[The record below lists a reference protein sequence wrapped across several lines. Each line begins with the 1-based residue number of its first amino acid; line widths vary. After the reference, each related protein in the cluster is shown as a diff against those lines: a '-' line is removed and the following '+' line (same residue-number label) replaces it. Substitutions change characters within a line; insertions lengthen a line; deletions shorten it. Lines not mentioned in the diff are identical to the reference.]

1 MLTGN
6 ATEIAAVLAALNETG
21 GIPISVSMVAEQN
34 AGQFWTTMA
43 ITLLGSVFILIYL
56 YQFLKPMIGGL
67 TCLVRLWQL
76 RHRSGRHIL
85 LMKHTRTDL
94 FSQSMIETK
103 TLYAVEKALK
113 KFGGE
118 PFDLVL
124 HTPGGEVFAT
134 QLLSTVLRAYPGR
147 IRAIVPVYA
156 MSGGTFLALSCDE
169 ILLGETA
176 CLGPV
181 DPQVGSLFARGSARA
196 WQEVVRRKGRRAD
209 DFSIQ
214 MAFLGKQYTQT
225 LERMVDDLLARKV
238 PDPAVRARA
247 VERLTSGEV
256 EHGRPLTAADL
267 RGLGIPV
274 MPLDGRAKALM
285 LDLLTAKNIEG
296 VYAL

>member
-43 ITLLGSVFILIYL
+43 ITLLGSVFILIYF

-67 TCLVRLWQL
+67 TCLVRLWQI
-76 RHRSGRHIL
+76 RRASGRHIL

-113 KFGGE
+113 KF
-118 PFDLVL
+118 
-124 HTPGGEVFAT
+124 GGEVFAT

-181 DPQVGSLFARGSARA
+181 DPQVGSLFSQGSARA

-225 LERMVDDLLARKV
+225 LERTVDDLLARKV

-256 EHGRPLTAADL
+256 EHGRPLTVADL

-274 MPLDGRAKALM
+274 QPLDGRAKALM

>member
-1 MLTGN
+1 
-6 ATEIAAVLAALNETG
+6 
-21 GIPISVSMVAEQN
+21 
-34 AGQFWTTMA
+34 
-43 ITLLGSVFILIYL
+43 
-56 YQFLKPMIGGL
+56 MIGGI
-67 TCLVRLWQL
+67 TCLVRLRQL

-118 PFDLVL
+118 PFDLIL

-181 DPQVGSLFARGSARA
+181 DPQVGSLFSQGSARA

-238 PDPAVRARA
+238 PNPAVRARA
-247 VERLTSGEV
+247 VKRLTSGEV
-256 EHGRPLTAADL
+256 EHGRPLTVADL

-274 MPLDGRAKALM
+274 QPLDGRAKALM

>member
-1 MLTGN
+1 
-6 ATEIAAVLAALNETG
+6 
-21 GIPISVSMVAEQN
+21 
-34 AGQFWTTMA
+34 
-43 ITLLGSVFILIYL
+43 
-56 YQFLKPMIGGL
+56 
-67 TCLVRLWQL
+67 
-76 RHRSGRHIL
+76 
-85 LMKHTRTDL
+85 MKHTQTDL

-118 PFDLVL
+118 PFDLIL

-169 ILLGETA
+169 LLLGETA

-181 DPQVGSLFARGSARA
+181 DPQVGSLFSQGSARA

-225 LERMVDDLLARKV
+225 LERTVDDLLARKV

-256 EHGRPLTAADL
+256 EHGRPLTVADL
-267 RGLGIPV
+267 WGLGIPV
-274 MPLDGRAKALM
+274 QPLDGRAKALM

>member
-56 YQFLKPMIGGL
+56 YQYLKPMIGGL
-67 TCLVRLWQL
+67 TCLVRLWQI
-76 RHRSGRHIL
+76 RRASGRHIL

-118 PFDLVL
+118 PFDLIL

-181 DPQVGSLFARGSARA
+181 DPQVGSLFSRGSARA

-225 LERMVDDLLARKV
+225 LERTVDDLLARKV

-256 EHGRPLTAADL
+256 EHGRPLTVADL
-267 RGLGIPV
+267 WGLGIPV
-274 MPLDGRAKALM
+274 QPLDGRAKALM

>member
-1 MLTGN
+1 MLTEN
-6 ATEIAAVLAALNETG
+6 ASEIAAVLAALNETG

-34 AGQFWTTMA
+34 AGQFWTTIA
-43 ITLLGSVFILIYL
+43 ITLLGSVFIFIYL

-67 TCLVRLWQL
+67 TCLVRLRQL
-76 RHRSGRHIL
+76 RRRSGRHIL
-85 LMKHTRTDL
+85 LLKHTRTDF

-169 ILLGETA
+169 LLLGETA

-256 EHGRPLTAADL
+256 EHGRPLTVADL
-267 RGLGIPV
+267 WGLGIPV
-274 MPLDGRAKALM
+274 QPLDGRAKALM

>member
-1 MLTGN
+1 
-6 ATEIAAVLAALNETG
+6 
-21 GIPISVSMVAEQN
+21 
-34 AGQFWTTMA
+34 
-43 ITLLGSVFILIYL
+43 
-56 YQFLKPMIGGL
+56 
-67 TCLVRLWQL
+67 
-76 RHRSGRHIL
+76 
-85 LMKHTRTDL
+85 
-94 FSQSMIETK
+94 MIETK

-169 ILLGETA
+169 LLLGETA

-225 LERMVDDLLARKV
+225 LERTVDDLLARKV

-256 EHGRPLTAADL
+256 EHGRPLTVADL

-274 MPLDGRAKALM
+274 QPLDGRAKALM

>member
-56 YQFLKPMIGGL
+56 YQYLKPMIGGL
-67 TCLVRLWQL
+67 TCLVRLWQI
-76 RHRSGRHIL
+76 RRASGRHIL
-85 LMKHTRTDL
+85 LMKHTQTDL

-118 PFDLVL
+118 PFDLIL

-181 DPQVGSLFARGSARA
+181 DPQVGSLFSRGSARA

-225 LERMVDDLLARKV
+225 LERAVDDLLARKV

-256 EHGRPLTAADL
+256 EHGRPLTVADL
-267 RGLGIPV
+267 WGLGIPV
-274 MPLDGRAKALM
+274 QPLDGRAKALM